1 MNNLKILS
9 RREILIKTYED
20 YITAHAATNLEAK
33 RLENKLQKG
42 KVIRELNNMQN
53 VHSFT
58 RMIFIDIS
66 YWNCCFL
73 SVTIIVKY

>member
-1 MNNLKILS
+1 M
-9 RREILIKTYED
+9 
-20 YITAHAATNLEAK
+20 TAHAAVNLEAK
-33 RLENKLQKG
+33 RLENKPQKR

-58 RMIFIDIS
+58 RIIFIDIS

-73 SVTIIVKY
+73 CFTLMNYD